1 MQRALLDATCRVAFA
16 GLIHDLGKFAQRA
29 SIDVTSNALE
39 FHQQLYCR
47 QKQEG
52 GRIWWTHQRAAYT
65 GLAFGVL
72 ERAVPELVR
81 GDVSPF
87 VSRQDDNCD
96 VTDSIVNAAS
106 AHHSPKTMLQCIVT
120 TADCVASGFER
131 EEYEEYEDD
140 QAPTKGKDF
149 IQTRLRSL
157 FEEVNISDVP
167 RDITSTSLKKGF
179 KLKPFSASALFPED
193 LEDVENHTR
202 DEASQEY
209 RRLWQRFLSALTSQE
224 GSIPQNQRNQ
234 WPLWLDAFDTAWLTY
249 TQSIPSATAFNVKP
263 DVSLYDHSKTTA
275 ALAAALWRW
284 HEAEGLMDE
293 GAFEALKSR
302 EDWYEQKLLL
312 IQGDFFGIQ
321 NFIFSEGSETNKRSA
336 KILRGR
342 SFYVS
347 LLTELAS
354 LRVLNALNLPSTSQI
369 INAAGKFL
377 IVAPNTAD
385 VVEALETVQSELEA
399 WFLKY
404 TFGTCGIGLAST
416 HACCNDLVNK
426 GYKELTDRLFQS
438 LERVKFQRFHLA
450 DIDEPV
456 FRTAFPNGV
465 CKWQKRLPADG
476 KADGE
481 SSPISRDQIL
491 IGKLLTSHTHLL
503 IYEDG
508 QPLPKGVEAQTCEVP
523 IFGYRVIFALG
534 DVARRLPA
542 TGLIRCWD
550 FSLPQSIDEEL
561 WHGFARRNINGYIPR
576 YSEADLMNDRA
587 IYNEDDNLVVGGI
600 KTFETLA
607 LVHTEDGKGIK
618 GLMTMKG
625 DVDNLGLIFRRGL
638 AEDRQD
644 KKRIMTFAKT
654 ATLSRQLNAF
664 YAVYLPILCAEQ
676 FRNVYTVFAGGD
688 DFFLIGPWYETQRL
702 ALKLESAFKQFVAFN
717 PDVHFSIGLVMTK
730 PAVPSPT
737 LARVAEESLLEAK
750 ASGKNRVSVYGQV
763 VTWDQFRELQEVEA
777 FLSSVTERYGI
788 STSYLYSLF
797 QIIDMAGDSTRPES
811 AMWRSRLYYTTTRL
825 FEAQRQTMSVD
836 RKRARDEF
844 LQTLLKY
851 LEKHGSALRIPL
863 TNTFYAVRRING

>member
-1 MQRALLDATCRVAFA
+1 MNRALLDATCRVAFV

-29 SIDVTSNALE
+29 RVDVTPNALQI
-39 FHQQLYCR
+39 HQQLYCPQR
-47 QKQEG
+47 QEG
-52 GRIWWTHQRAAYT
+52 GRIWWTHQHAAYT
-65 GLAFGVL
+65 GLAFGAL
-72 ERAVPELVR
+72 ESAIPELLH
-81 GDVSPF
+81 GDLSPF
-87 VSRQDDNCD
+87 ASRQEDNRD

-106 AHHSPKTMLQCIVT
+106 AHHSPKTLLQWIVA
-120 TADCVASGFER
+120 TADRVASGFER
-131 EEYEEYEDD
+131 EEYEDD
-140 QAPTKGKDF
+140 QATTKGKDF

-157 FEEVNISDVP
+157 FEEVSLHETP
-167 RDITSTSLKKGF
+167 RAITSSSLKKGF
-179 KLKPFSASALFPED
+179 KLKPFSASALFPHA

-202 DEASQEY
+202 DQASQEY
-209 RRLWQRFLSALTSQE
+209 RRLWQSFLSALNDRE
-224 GSIPQNQRNQ
+224 GAIPQNQRNQ

-249 TQSIPSATAFNVKP
+249 TQAIPSATAFNVKP

-275 ALAAALWRW
+275 ALASALWRW
-284 HEAEGLMDE
+284 HEAEGLTD
-293 GAFEALKSR
+293 ASAVQDLKTR
-302 EDWYEQKLLL
+302 DDWDEQKFLL

-321 NFIFSEGSETNKRSA
+321 NFIFSEGSETNKKSA

-347 LLTELAS
+347 LLTELAA
-354 LRVLNALNLPSTSQI
+354 LRVLNALQLPSTSQI

-385 VVEALETVQSELEA
+385 MADALEAVQADLEA
-399 WFLKY
+399 WFLKH
-404 TFGTCGIGLAST
+404 TFGTCGIGLVSTPASCQDF
-416 HACCNDLVNK
+416 AGK
-426 GYKELTDRLFQS
+426 AYEKLTDRLFQTM
-438 LERVKFQRFHLA
+438 ERAKFQRFHLTEL
-450 DIDEPV
+450 DDPV

-476 KADGE
+476 KADGD

-491 IGKLLTSHTHLL
+491 IGQLLTSHTHLL

-508 QPLPKGVEAQTCEVP
+508 HPLPKGVEGQTCEVA
-523 IFGYRVIFALG
+523 IFGYRVVFAKG
-534 DVARRLPA
+534 DAACRLPA
-542 TGLIRCWD
+542 NGLIRCWD

-576 YSEADLMNDRA
+576 YSDADLMNDRA
-587 IYNEDDNLVVGGI
+587 NYNEDDNLVVGGV

-607 LVHTEDGKGIK
+607 LAHTEEGRGIK

-638 AEDRQD
+638 TDDRPGRE
-644 KKRIMTFAKT
+644 RIMTFAKT

-688 DFFLIGPWYETQRL
+688 DFFLIGPWHETQRL
-702 ALKLESAFKQFVAFN
+702 AIKLEDDFKQFVALN
-717 PDVHFSIGLVMTK
+717 PDIHFSIGMVMTK
-730 PAVPSPT
+730 PAVPTRT
-737 LARVAEESLLEAK
+737 LARIAEEALSEAK
-750 ASGKNRVSVYGQV
+750 GQGKNRVTLYGQT
-763 VTWDQFRELQEVEA
+763 VTWDQFRALQEVEA
-777 FLSSVTERYGI
+777 FLSSAAERYGV

-797 QIIDMAGDSTRPES
+797 NILDMAGDKTRPEA

-825 FEAQRQTMSVD
+825 FEEQRQSLSVD
-836 RKRARDEF
+836 RQRARDEF

-851 LEKHGSALRIPL
+851 LEKHGAALRIPL